1 MNASIT
7 TIPELL
13 IQTRGNQLAV
23 GRMVGLDRRSV
34 KKYARDFEAK
44 SHAIINGVLMV
55 SQGNRGQKRK
65 ADAPDLVHS

>member
-1 MNASIT
+1 MNAFIT

-13 IQTRGNQLAV
+13 IQTRGNQAAV

-55 SQGNRGQKRK
+55 TQGNRGQKRK
-65 ADAPDLVHS
+65 PDEENMVCP

>member
-13 IQTRGNQLAV
+13 VQTRGNQSAV

-55 SQGNRGQKRK
+55 SQGNRGNRK
-65 ADAPDLVHS
+65 GKSA